1 MLIHY
6 HQLKSILY
14 SDSFS
19 FYLIPIFW
27 FRIPRRIPHCKQIC
41 SFFHFQELRRGEQ
54 ARARALSAFTILKLS
69 LCGPS

>member
-1 MLIHY
+1 MLVHC

-19 FYLIPIFW
+19 FYLIPI
-27 FRIPRRIPHCKQIC
+27 RIPRRTPHCKQIC
-41 SFFHFQELRRGEQ
+41 SFFHFQELRCGEQ
-54 ARARALSAFTILKLS
+54 ARVRVLSAFTVLKLS